1 MPHHHRRPQM
11 GSGEVSIVQGIA
23 SSTVDEEGAYV
34 LFLSTSSILHPRGCR
49 RVSQRHDATMW
60 TFQEK

>member
-1 MPHHHRRPQM
+1 M

-49 RVSQRHDATMW
+49 RVSQRHDATMS
-60 TFQEK
+60 FQEK